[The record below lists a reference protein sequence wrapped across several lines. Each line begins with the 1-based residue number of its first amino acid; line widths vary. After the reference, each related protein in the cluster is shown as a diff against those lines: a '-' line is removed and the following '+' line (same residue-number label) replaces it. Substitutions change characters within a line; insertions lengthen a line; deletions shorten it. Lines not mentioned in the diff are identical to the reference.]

1 VIRTGEQYMD
11 ALRAPREVYVG
22 GERVEDVT
30 TYAPFRKPIESYA
43 RLYDRKHN
51 PEHQDVLSY
60 VADDGERY
68 DISFMVPKSKED
80 LKRKGRAFNNF
91 SAASYGCLGRGP
103 ESMAALVAGLSE
115 SADWFEQWG
124 EGHGQKITDFC
135 NHVRD
140 NDLFVTHAL
149 GNPQS
154 DRSKSSSEQDN
165 PYLHLRMK
173 EETPEGLII
182 RGAKQLATAAPFAD
196 EVLVFPNG
204 RQFGPSDEAYAMC
217 FAIPADTP
225 GLKILC
231 REPLIT
237 DDQLNVYDHPLSSR
251 YEEIDALLVFDD
263 VLVPWD
269 RVFFHNNL
277 FAANN
282 MRFMTAVA
290 AFSGHL
296 SIHRAIVRSGLAVAT
311 AMALTESA
319 GTNNF
324 PNVGEIIGRITAMH
338 KAAEALLFR
347 CEEDPRVDENG
358 TYYPNSDALTA
369 HGLLFPD
376 FYVATLEAIKRTG
389 AAGLMLTPMAAD
401 FHGEAGDF
409 AETYFAGVNGMTGS
423 DRVQIGKLAWDLAGS
438 PIGQRLA
445 HYERFYIGEPMFV
458 ANFYSKLAQLDEGK
472 NLLAQVIAEGK
483 ECMETWTTSAGE

>member
-1 VIRTGEQYMD
+1 
-11 ALRAPREVYVG
+11 
-22 GERVEDVT
+22 
-30 TYAPFRKPIESYA
+30 
-43 RLYDRKHN
+43 
-51 PEHQDVLSY
+51 
-60 VADDGERY
+60 
-68 DISFMVPKSKED
+68 
-80 LKRKGRAFNNF
+80 
-91 SAASYGCLGRGP
+91 
-103 ESMAALVAGLSE
+103 
-115 SADWFEQWG
+115 
-124 EGHGQKITDFC
+124 
-135 NHVRD
+135 
-140 NDLFVTHAL
+140 
-149 GNPQS
+149 
-154 DRSKSSSEQDN
+154 
-165 PYLHLRMK
+165 
-173 EETPEGLII
+173 
-182 RGAKQLATAAPFAD
+182 
-196 EVLVFPNG
+196 
-204 RQFGPSDEAYAMC
+204 
-217 FAIPADTP
+217 
-225 GLKILC
+225 
-231 REPLIT
+231 
-237 DDQLNVYDHPLSSR
+237 
-251 YEEIDALLVFDD
+251 
-263 VLVPWD
+263 
-269 RVFFHNNL
+269 
-277 FAANN
+277 
-282 MRFMTAVA
+282 
-290 AFSGHL
+290 
-296 SIHRAIVRSGLAVAT
+296 
-311 AMALTESA
+311 MALTESA

-472 NLLAQVIAEGK
+472 NLLALVIAEGK